1 MVDALVSRG
10 LATPVIETSSG
21 LQNQVLQLSLFK
33 IYFNMLIVFHKE
45 VAVSTQPTV
54 FEEIEEQ
61 PKGEVSRK
69 SDKIAKKSLS
79 RFKNTSNNAVEV
91 DSDDDIQKTNIEC
104 HAYGKCKFDVLNY
117 LCAETEISKI
127 NWCSYVVDCIEK
139 CKYGWLRNT
148 KSPFMGALTILTR
161 IFNEKTCVIES
172 LIEREFGKKT
182 EETSYV
188 SQEILKNGLGDDI
201 DDRIMKVCLEI
212 NRRRQLL
219 IESEDKEEAVDLEKV
234 VKENNSNLNV
244 NKFDDRTNVD
254 KSLVEEVDFSC
265 PSFGLGFTQEEAEKK
280 GCNNQVQRYCLNV
293 EGNIGDKDCL
303 DKQGNNLK
311 PGLVNDEFP
320 NFSLGLTQQGNQE
333 DCSKFSDT
341 VGRENSEKMNVPDM
355 TQKMSAPG
363 CKLVG
368 STKAEIL
375 AGKYNAIAGMNQ
387 GLNAP
392 RSRLVGWT
400 KAEIEA
406 TKDVPKNSN
415 NLESLNETSDKPADK
430 SCCESADGNNIIQV
444 LI

>member
-1 MVDALVSRG
+1 ML
-10 LATPVIETSSG
+10 SG
-21 LQNQVLQLSLFK
+21 DRRWWMLLFHDDCFAG
-33 IYFNMLIVFHKE
+33 IGDTGHRDLIWPSKS
-45 VAVSTQPTV
+45 VSTKPTV

-61 PKGEVSRK
+61 PKVE
-69 SDKIAKKSLS
+69 KIGHY
-79 RFKNTSNNAVEV
+79 
-91 DSDDDIQKTNIEC
+91 I
-104 HAYGKCKFDVLNY
+104 
-117 LCAETEISKI
+117 
-127 NWCSYVVDCIEK
+127 VDCLDVSTMEIVGREGPIK
-139 CKYGWLRNT
+139 
-148 KSPFMGALTILTR
+148 R

-212 NRRRQLL
+212 NRRRQLS

-280 GCNNQVQRYCLNV
+280 GCNNQKPQGDSQDKFPGFVFGLLEAESQ
-293 EGNIGDKDCL
+293 EGRHILGDKDCL

-311 PGLVNDEFP
+311 PGSVNDEFLT
-320 NFSLGLTQQGNQE
+320 FSLGLTQQGNQE

-341 VGRENSEKMNVPDM
+341 AGRENSEKMNVPDM
-355 TQKMSAPG
+355 TQKMSASG
-363 CKLVG
+363 CKLVDRR
-368 STKAEIL
+368 KAEIL
-375 AGKYNAIAGMNQ
+375 AGKYNAI
-387 GLNAP
+387 
-392 RSRLVGWT
+392 
-400 KAEIEA
+400 AEIEA

-444 LI
+444 FI